1 MGRYEGGVVEVSFKR
16 QTRREE
22 AHEARSYNA
31 FVARLEAIK
40 IRTKIEQRAL
50 AVHVTLRELYEGPN
64 RAPSIVAARR
74 AVYLWLM
81 EEGKG
86 INEIARLFDRAP
98 NGVWKMTRGK
108 P

>member
-1 MGRYEGGVVEVSFKR
+1 VTEK
-16 QTRREE
+16 
-22 AHEARSYNA
+22 RSYRK
-31 FVARLEAIK
+31 FVTRLGTVNLLGDVEK
-40 IRTKIEQRAL
+40 RAL
-50 AVHVTLRELYEGPN
+50 ALHVSLQELYEGPD
-64 RAPSIVAARR
+64 RAPSISAARR

-98 NGVWKMTRGK
+98 NGVWKMTRGR